1 MAVPTALAI
10 MAVSLTTVVGYFSVI
25 GIGQFTAS
33 VAVPAMFLAALIEV
47 IKIAL
52 AAWLHHNWR
61 MLPFGIKM
69 GGLAFIAVAMIIT
82 ALGVHNYL
90 MTAHNTDGIKRTQ
103 TKGEIAVL
111 AAGLDADTKQRD
123 FIQGQLAQLSK
134 EYERYADLGSV
145 SKSRAA
151 RQADKE
157 ARAELTEELR
167 EVQARIAAANAETAR
182 LSVAVSRMEASLG
195 PSMTLHKVLGIS
207 EDSAVNLYTLLFL
220 LVGDPLAVFLSVAAV
235 WQMGQGRAVEAGAG
249 AAKGSTLPTVPR
261 LRAMFDRFTGTP
273 VSEFDRIAINLEK
286 EKAARRS
293 ARPDRERAVVA

>member
-1 MAVPTALAI
+1 MIPAALGL
-10 MAVSLTTVVGYFSVI
+10 MAVSLTAVVGYFSVI

-33 VAVPAMFLAALIEV
+33 VAIPAMFLAALIEV

-61 MLPFGIKM
+61 MLPLGIKS
-69 GGLAFIAVAMIIT
+69 GGLAFITIAMIIT

-90 MTAHNTDGIKRTQ
+90 MTAHNTDDIKRTQ

-134 EYERYADLGSV
+134 EYERYAELGSV
-145 SKSRAA
+145 TKSRAA
-151 RQADKE
+151 RLSDKE
-157 ARAELTEELR
+157 TRAELTEELR
-167 EVQARIAAANAETAR
+167 EVQARIATANAETAR
-182 LSVAVSRMEASLG
+182 LSVAVSHMEASLG
-195 PSMTLHKVLGIS
+195 PAMALRKILGIS

-235 WQMGQGRAVEAGAG
+235 WQLGQGRATEAGAG
-249 AAKGSTLPTVPR
+249 AEKGSTLPAAPK
-261 LRAMFDRFTGTP
+261 LRTMFDRLTGTP

-293 ARPDRERAVVA
+293 ARPDRGRAVAA